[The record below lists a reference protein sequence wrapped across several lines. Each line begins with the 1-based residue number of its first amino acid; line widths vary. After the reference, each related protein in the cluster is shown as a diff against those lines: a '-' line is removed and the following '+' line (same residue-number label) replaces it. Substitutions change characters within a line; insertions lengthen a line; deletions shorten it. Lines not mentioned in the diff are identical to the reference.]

1 MQLGFA
7 WIATNG
13 VIRNARDAPFVRFHC
28 PGNSIQEYDMYRTR
42 TLTGLLMAG
51 ALLAGGA
58 SPAFASK
65 ADRAAQAIAAA
76 QAKIDSA
83 KTIGAG
89 TEVPRRVA
97 AAQAELARAS
107 EAKQSGHNED
117 AIQIAIHAQAM
128 ADAILGETTARKDA
142 DVAAT
147 RAAAQDQTAAAH
159 SQAEAARAEAAAA
172 NARAEAA
179 QQAAQQ
185 SAQQAAAATQAAV
198 AAAQTPPPA
207 PEPTKVETTLTT
219 ATPATGAHRT
229 VKKKVVV
236 HRKVRGSTHAAT
248 VTTATTKV
256 STGQ

>member
-1 MQLGFA
+1 MH
-7 WIATNG
+7 
-13 VIRNARDAPFVRFHC
+13 R
-28 PGNSIQEYDMYRTR
+28 SR
-42 TLTGLLMAG
+42 TLIAL
-51 ALLAGGA
+51 LLAGSLAAGSA
-58 SPAFASK
+58 SPALAGKS
-65 ADRAAQAIAAA
+65 DRAAQAIAAA

-107 EAKQSGHNED
+107 EAKQSGHNEE

-128 ADAILGETTARKDA
+128 ADAILGETAARKDA

-147 RAAAQDQTAAAH
+147 RAAAQNQTAAAQ

-185 SAQQAAAATQAAV
+185 SAQQAAVATQAAV
-198 AAAQTPPPA
+198 AAQTPPPA
-207 PEPTKVETTLTT
+207 PAAEPTKVETTVTT
-219 ATPATGAHRT
+219 ATPAGTHRT

-236 HRKVRGSTHAAT
+236 HRKAKASGAT
-248 VTTATTKV
+248 VTTATTRV

>member
-1 MQLGFA
+1 MP
-7 WIATNG
+7 
-13 VIRNARDAPFVRFHC
+13 R
-28 PGNSIQEYDMYRTR
+28 SR
-42 TLTGLLMAG
+42 TLMSL
-51 ALLAGGA
+51 LLAGSLAAGVA
-58 SPAFASK
+58 APAQAGKS
-65 ADRAAQAIAAA
+65 DRAAQAIAAA

-83 KTIGAG
+83 RTIGAG

-128 ADAILGETTARKDA
+128 ADAILGETAARKDA
-142 DVAAT
+142 DAAAT
-147 RAAAQDQTAAAH
+147 TAAAQNQTAAAQ

-198 AAAQTPPPA
+198 TAAQTPPPA
-207 PEPTKVETTLTT
+207 PAAEPTKVETTLTT
-219 ATPATGAHRT
+219 ASPSGARRT

-236 HRKVRGSTHAAT
+236 HRKAKASGAT
-248 VTTATTKV
+248 VTTATTRV

>member
-1 MQLGFA
+1 MH
-7 WIATNG
+7 
-13 VIRNARDAPFVRFHC
+13 R
-28 PGNSIQEYDMYRTR
+28 SR
-42 TLTGLLMAG
+42 TLIAL
-51 ALLAGGA
+51 LLAGSLAAGSA
-58 SPAFASK
+58 SPALAGKS
-65 ADRAAQAIAAA
+65 DRAAQAIAAA

-107 EAKQSGHNED
+107 EAKQSGHNEE

-128 ADAILGETTARKDA
+128 ADAILGETAARKDA
-142 DVAAT
+142 DAAAT
-147 RAAAQDQTAAAH
+147 RAAAQNQTAAAQ

-185 SAQQAAAATQAAV
+185 SAQQAAVATQAAV
-198 AAAQTPPPA
+198 AAQTPPPA
-207 PEPTKVETTLTT
+207 PAAEPTKVETTVTT
-219 ATPATGAHRT
+219 ATPAGTHRT

-236 HRKVRGSTHAAT
+236 HRKAKASGAT
-248 VTTATTKV
+248 VTTATTRV